1 MTTTRRVHLQTLGC
15 ARNETDSA
23 ELAARLTATGWE
35 LVDDPETADAVL
47 VNTCGFIESAR
58 KESVDQLLIAADL
71 KGESNVKAV
80 VAVGCMAERYGK
92 ELANEFTEAD
102 AVLGFDEYAN
112 IGETLAQIVGGV
124 KMPSHTPQDRRLLTA
139 SAPLERQAENLVVPG
154 HSAGSSSNDVLRVRL
169 DSKPYAPLKLASGCD
184 RRCTFCAIPR
194 FRGSYISRRPT
205 DIIAEAVWLS
215 ERGVK
220 ELFLVSENTT
230 SYGKDLGDV
239 RLLESVL
246 PALASIDGI
255 ERIRVSYLQPAEMRP
270 TLIEAM
276 ANTEKVA
283 PYFDLSFQHA
293 SASVLRKMRRFGGP
307 DEFMA
312 LVESIRSV
320 LPDAAV
326 RSNFIVGFPGETQ
339 ADFDTLCQF
348 IENARLDAVG
358 IFGYSDEADTEALT
372 FEDKIAEN
380 VISHRVEEITSLADE
395 IANQR
400 AEDRIGMR
408 ARVIVE
414 SVEDGVEGRT
424 QYQGP
429 EVDGITLI
437 ENVDGATIGDMI
449 DVEFVDTDGID
460 LVAHEV

>member
-1 MTTTRRVHLQTLGC
+1 
-15 ARNETDSA
+15 
-23 ELAARLTATGWE
+23 
-35 LVDDPETADAVL
+35 
-47 VNTCGFIESAR
+47 
-58 KESVDQLLIAADL
+58 
-71 KGESNVKAV
+71 
-80 VAVGCMAERYGK
+80 
-92 ELANEFTEAD
+92 
-102 AVLGFDEYAN
+102 
-112 IGETLAQIVGGV
+112 
-124 KMPSHTPQDRRLLTA
+124 
-139 SAPLERQAENLVVPG
+139 
-154 HSAGSSSNDVLRVRL
+154 
-169 DSKPYAPLKLASGCD
+169 
-184 RRCTFCAIPR
+184 
-194 FRGSYISRRPT
+194 
-205 DIIAEAVWLS
+205 
-215 ERGVK
+215 
-220 ELFLVSENTT
+220 
-230 SYGKDLGDV
+230 
-239 RLLESVL
+239 L

-429 EVDGITLI
+429 EVDGITFI
-437 ENVDGATIGDMI
+437 ENVDGATIGDII

-460 LVAHEV
+460 LVAHKV